1 MMNDGS
7 GSRLAG
13 AKARRYT
20 SGLGLTAHILGCSVR
35 FIPLPPSSKKKVRR
49 KKETV
54 MYKKAIWALA
64 VVAGLVLAAP
74 AAVRAQ
80 GDYLD
85 EYIVKVKPEKV
96 ADFTALA
103 KRIANANRRFNGDR
117 WLAMETLYGEGNTY
131 AFVSTR
137 QDYADVDKA
146 NDAFMGAMNK
156 AYGKEAADKILQDWN
171 NCIASSRT
179 ELRRRRWDLSRKAPT
194 DAAAY
199 AKLVGETRVLRTTAV
214 HVRPGHIADFEA
226 LLKEVKEAGEKNSE
240 TQTVMV
246 SQVVEGTKGTT
257 FYVTSLRS
265 SLGGF
270 DKNPS
275 ARDILGEEGYKSYLK
290 ANADFVSGTESTI
303 FHFSPELS
311 NPSEE
316 VAKVAA
322 DFWQPKAVTASAKPK
337 PADGKTAE
345 VKVKPAAEKPKQ

>member
-1 MMNDGS
+1 MS
-7 GSRLAG
+7 
-13 AKARRYT
+13 
-20 SGLGLTAHILGCSVR
+20 
-35 FIPLPPSSKKKVRR
+35 
-49 KKETV
+49 
-54 MYKKAIWALA
+54 KKAIWALA

-74 AAVRAQ
+74 VAVRAQ

-103 KRIANANRRFNGDR
+103 KRVANANRRFNGDH
-117 WLAMETLYGEGNTY
+117 WIAMETLYGEGNTY

-137 QDYADVDKA
+137 QDYADTEKGS
-146 NDAFMGAMNK
+146 DAFMGALNK
-156 AYGKEAADKILQDWN
+156 AYGKEAADKIFQDWN
-171 NCIASSRT
+171 NCIASSRS
-179 ELRRRRWDLSRKAPT
+179 ELRRRRWDLSSNAPT
-194 DAAAY
+194 DPAAY

-214 HVRPGHIADFEA
+214 HVRSGHIADFEA
-226 LLKEVKEAGEKNSE
+226 LAKDLKAARDKSAYPQPVL
-240 TQTVMV
+240 V

-275 ARDILGEEGYKSYLK
+275 ARDILGEEGYKNYLK

-311 NPSEE
+311 NPPEE
-316 VAKVAA
+316 IVKVAA
-322 DFWQPKAVTASAKPK
+322 DFWQPKAVMASAKPK
-337 PADGKTAE
+337 AAAGKTAE
-345 VKVKPAAEKPKQ
+345 VKPAAEKPKP

>member
-1 MMNDGS
+1 MS
-7 GSRLAG
+7 
-13 AKARRYT
+13 
-20 SGLGLTAHILGCSVR
+20 
-35 FIPLPPSSKKKVRR
+35 
-49 KKETV
+49 
-54 MYKKAIWALA
+54 KKAIWALA
-64 VVAGLVLAAP
+64 VVASLVLAAP
-74 AAVRAQ
+74 VAVRAQ

-85 EYIVKVKPEKV
+85 AYIVKVKPEKV

-103 KRIANANRRFNGDR
+103 KRIANANRRFNGDN

-146 NDAFMGAMNK
+146 NDAFMGALNK

-171 NCIASSRT
+171 NCIASSRS

-194 DAAAY
+194 DAAAF
-199 AKLVGETRVLRTTAV
+199 AKLVGEARVLRTTAV

-226 LLKEVKEAGEKNSE
+226 LLKEVKEVAEKNSD
-240 TQTVMV
+240 TQPVLI

-270 DKNPS
+270 DKNPT
-275 ARDILGEEGYKSYLK
+275 ARDILGEEGYKNYLK

-311 NPSEE
+311 NPPEE

-322 DFWQPKAVTASAKPK
+322 DFWQPKAVSASAKPK
-337 PADGKTAE
+337 AADGKTAE